1 MPDTPQRRAWLAG
14 RDAGE
19 ADALAT
25 LNTPA
30 IRFAA
35 QRELP
40 ADRDL
45 WPAWIQGYGYGI
57 SGTVPHI
64 PGHCLSSVIG
74 PGRPMRTELTRD

>member
-1 MPDTPQRRAWLAG
+1 MADTPERKAWLAG

-25 LNTPA
+25 LNTGA
-30 IRFAA
+30 VRFAA

-45 WPAWIQGYGYGI
+45 WSAWLHGYGYGV
-57 SGTVPHI
+57 SGAIGPI
-64 PGHCLSSVIG
+64 PGHCLSTVFG
-74 PGRPMRTELTRD
+74 GGRPMRTELTRD